1 MSERKIIHV
10 DMDAFYASIEE
21 RENPQL
27 KGKPVIVGGTVEG
40 RGVVSAANYAARK
53 FGLHSAMPMVRAV
66 RLCPQ
71 VIRLASNMQLYA
83 EVSRQIREIFF
94 RYTPVVQPL
103 ALDEAFL
110 DVTSSEKLFGAAE
123 EVGMQ
128 IKQAIKNELK
138 LVASVGVAP
147 SKFVAKIASDVNKP
161 NGFVVVAQNKVQSFL
176 DPLPVSRLWGA
187 GKATVAVFDRMGIRT
202 IAQLRHQP
210 VDWLVSRFGKFGEHL
225 WQLANGIDE
234 REVVVDSQA
243 KSISNETTFSQDI
256 ANREVLEATLL
267 HLTEQV
273 AWRLRKAGLKGRT
286 VQLKLRYPDFRLI
299 TRAHTMVES
308 TDNTNILWSVVRDL
322 LRHNWQGRPAIRLV
336 GMGVSGLQ
344 SEDDQPQQADLFAEQ
359 NARLSALDRISD
371 NINARFGPST
381 LHRGRTTKSTTE

>member
-1 MSERKIIHV
+1 MPERKIIHV

-21 RENPQL
+21 RENPEL

-40 RGVVSAANYAARK
+40 RGVVSAANYEARK
-53 FGLHSAMPMVRAV
+53 YGLHSAMPMVRAV

-71 VIRLASNMQLYA
+71 VIRLRSNMQLYA

-110 DVTSSEKLFGAAE
+110 DVTSSEKLFGSAE
-123 EVGMQ
+123 KVGMQ
-128 IKQAIKNELK
+128 IKQAIKDELK

-147 SKFVAKIASDVNKP
+147 NKFVAKIASDVNKP
-161 NGFVVVAQNKVQSFL
+161 NGFVVVEQNNIQSFL

-187 GKATVAVFDRMGIRT
+187 GKATVAVFDRMGIRS

-234 REVVVDSQA
+234 RDVVVDSQA

-256 ANREVLEATLL
+256 ANRDVLEATLL

-286 VQLKLRYPDFRLI
+286 VQVKLRYPDFRLI

-308 TDNTNILWSVVRDL
+308 TDNTNILWSVTRDL
-322 LRHNWQGRPAIRLV
+322 LHRNWQGRPAIRLV

-344 SEDDQPQQADLFAEQ
+344 SENDQPQQADLFAKQ

-381 LHRGRTTKSTTE
+381 LHRGRATKSTTE

>member
-128 IKQAIKNELK
+128 IKQAIKNELR

-161 NGFVVVAQNKVQSFL
+161 NGFVVVAQNNVQSFL

>member
-1 MSERKIIHV
+1 MHDRKIIHV

-21 RENPQL
+21 RENPEL
-27 KGKPVIVGGTVEG
+27 KGKPVVVGGTVEG

-53 FGLHSAMPMVRAV
+53 YGLHSAMPMARAL
-66 RLCPQ
+66 RMCPQ
-71 VIRLASNMQLYA
+71 VIRLRSNMQLYA

-94 RYTPVVQPL
+94 RYTPLVQPL

-110 DVTSSEKLFGAAE
+110 DVTASEKLFGSAE
-123 EVGMQ
+123 KVGLQ
-128 IKQAIKNELK
+128 IKQAIEDELQ

-147 SKFVAKIASDVNKP
+147 NKFVAKIASDVNKP
-161 NGFVVVAQNKVQSFL
+161 NGFVLVEENEVQTFL

-187 GKATVAVFDRMGIRT
+187 GKATVEVFDRMGIRT
-202 IAQLRHQP
+202 IAQLRRQSA
-210 VDWLVSRFGKFGEHL
+210 DWLVARFGKFGEHL

-234 REVVVDSQA
+234 RDVVVDSQA

-273 AWRLRKAGLKGRT
+273 AWRLRKSGLKGRT

-308 TDNTNILWSVVRDL
+308 TDNTNILWNVVRDL
-322 LRHNWQGRPAIRLV
+322 LHHNWQGRPAIRLV

-344 SEDDQPQQADLFAEQ
+344 SEHDQPQQADLFAQ
-359 NARLSALDRISD
+359 QDARLSELDRISD

-381 LHRGRTTKSTTE
+381 LHRGRTTKSSTE